1 MTLKSC
7 SVRINTNGS
16 GYSASY
22 FTFTN
27 WHGGN
32 GGDGGGLHNAGTL
45 VVLDSSIAE
54 NKAGDGGDGGNNDYG
69 GGSGGSGGSGGGIY
83 NTGDLLINRSSIIGN
98 SVVPGAMVVVFL

>member
-1 MTLKSC
+1 MGAFITLAGLTLKSC

-69 GGSGGSGGSGGGIY
+69 GGLGVQAVLEVGFTILVIS
-83 NTGDLLINRSSIIGN
+83 
-98 SVVPGAMVVVFL
+98 